1 MQYSQY
7 YVLFQRKIPAQGQPH
22 PAQLR
27 HTVASRN
34 NTFPEGIRSFVI
46 YRNVTTIQ
54 AYWFEVPVGISLTV
68 NISNC

>member
-7 YVLFQRKIPAQGQPH
+7 YVLFQQGQPH

-34 NTFPEGIRSFVI
+34 NTFPEDIRSFVI
-46 YRNVTTIQ
+46 VYKNETTIQ
-54 AYWFEVPVGISLTV
+54 AYWFEVPVSISLTV